1 MTLLFQEGFQGYGGA
16 YGLAQR
22 WDNVGGSVAVGG
34 GRGGGNACAL
44 GSAEL
49 MKVIPEGT
57 TTLIVGFAAFVPL
70 GTTFIHF
77 RDLATS
83 NWFASLG
90 FNAVGDVYAQALND
104 FGSLMFTADPGMRV
118 GLVWRYVEI
127 KFHLDASTG
136 SIEVRLD
143 GTTVHTFAGN
153 TKNGLGDDIRRLAF
167 VGTGAKITDLYIA
180 DDQDTGDG
188 VTDFLGDRR
197 MFNIYPNGAVTAA
210 WTPSPAVANWQNVDD
225 RASDDDTT
233 VVTASVVATEDKHD
247 YEPTGLAGTVPV
259 YATVVT
265 SARRDA
271 DSGPREVTSFF
282 DDGSG
287 HRQEGGV
294 HQLSD
299 TYYMTD
305 LNVTKHPFTGA
316 PLTAA
321 DVDAARAGYRL
332 TA

>member
-16 YGLAQR
+16 YGHAQR
-22 WDNVGGSVAVGG
+22 WDNAGGAIVAGG
-34 GRGGGNACAL
+34 GRGGGNAAGL
-44 GSAEL
+44 SSGEL
-49 MKVIPEGT
+49 MKVIPAAT
-57 TTLIVGFAAFVPL
+57 TTLFVGVAGFIPL
-70 GTTFIHF
+70 GTTFLRF
-77 RDLATS
+77 RDLASS
-83 NWFASLG
+83 NWFASFG
-90 FNAVGDVYAQALND
+90 VNAVGDIYAQALND
-104 FGSLMFTADPGMRV
+104 FGSMMFTADPGMRL
-118 GLVWRYVEI
+118 GLVWRYFEL
-127 KFHLDASTG
+127 KFVLGVSG
-136 SIEVRLD
+136 SIEVRID
-143 GTTVHTFAGN
+143 QTSVHTFTGN

-167 VGTGAKITDLYIA
+167 VGSGAKITDLYIA

-210 WTPSPAVANWQNVDD
+210 WTASPAVANYLNVDD
-225 RASDDDTT
+225 HASDDDTT
-233 VVTASVVATEDKHD
+233 VVSTTVVTTEDKHD
-247 YEPTGLAGTVPV
+247 YEPTGLTGSQPV
-259 YATVVT
+259 LATVVT

-282 DDGSG
+282 DISG

-305 LNVTKHPFTGA
+305 VNVTKHPFTGD